1 MTAVVTASA
10 LRGSMFK
17 RNVYRDEHTL
27 SNSHAGKQSASTV
40 RCAASIRIERSARS
54 HCVPNYCEHGSKP
67 LLLADGRLW
76 HHRQQLGKRSECLRL
91 SLSCVANAAS
101 HRTHASFASPLR
113 LSGDTPESR
122 RGGAVTFS
130 LSRHA
135 SCEGAQEGRGS
146 HAHGHCA
153 PQCEPERSRYAL
165 LNMQCTQKVGF
176 IFFPTLGHSV
186 GAFHGSGSGCTGPT
200 IVQARAWMVRGSGV
214 SRRRRQTFTAEL
226 GADEWLPEC
235 RLTFD
240 PGLYYCRFC

>member
-1 MTAVVTASA
+1 
-10 LRGSMFK
+10 MFK

-40 RCAASIRIERSARS
+40 RCAASIHIERSARS

-146 HAHGHCA
+146 HATATVPPSVNPSAHDMHCSTCNAPKKWASFFFQRSDIALAHFTAVTKRLYGPNDRSGTCLDGPRVRCKPEKASNVHG
-153 PQCEPERSRYAL
+153 R
-165 LNMQCTQKVGF
+165 
-176 IFFPTLGHSV
+176 
-186 GAFHGSGSGCTGPT
+186 TG
-200 IVQARAWMVRGSGV
+200 
-214 SRRRRQTFTAEL
+214 RRRVAAGVPLNVRPRIIL
-226 GADEWLPEC
+226 L
-235 RLTFD
+235 
-240 PGLYYCRFC
+240 